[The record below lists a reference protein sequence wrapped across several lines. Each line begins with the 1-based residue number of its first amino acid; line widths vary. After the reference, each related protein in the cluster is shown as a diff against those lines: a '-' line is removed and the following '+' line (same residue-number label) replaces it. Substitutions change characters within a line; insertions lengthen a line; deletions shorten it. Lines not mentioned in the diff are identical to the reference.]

1 MPYYSKE
8 FILDYIGINGNENQL
23 LDITDLLR
31 ILKKLEIKANKSEI
45 QLFLMRF
52 GVLCNNRY

>member
-31 ILKKLEIKANKSEI
+31 ILKKLEIKTNKSEI